1 MKTTSLVLIPLCMAA
16 ATSVTARDAET
27 STDKDRVAF
36 LTMVDTKF
44 ATWDADKDGE
54 LERGELDKLVATREI
69 QGDQAAAVAALKRA
83 SRYKKI
89 ELPKFT
95 QAAIRELAEKR
106 PAKDWPNLSAMYAS
120 GVKRLAKVQQR
131 VLFVSG
137 KPRLETVH
145 QGPMGN
151 CFSLAP
157 LGAIAR
163 GRPEYIVEEMIRPLP
178 ENRYEVKLGKK
189 TVTVDAPTDAELAMT
204 AGNESDGIWVNVYE
218 KAAGEAHNE
227 LKPEEKRES
236 TGLDALSKGGSAGTQ
251 MAFITGHEMYRL
263 SCKFAKDEKISKEE
277 FDKKLNEIRDALKSA
292 TKEKRLMTCGTL
304 KATIPGIT
312 PGHAY
317 AVLSY
322 DESNDHI
329 RLWNPHGDTRTL
341 KGEPGPANGYAM
353 TDGVFD
359 MPLPVFVKEFAGLAF
374 EILPKP

>member
-1 MKTTSLVLIPLCMAA
+1 MKPTSLLLIPLCIAA
-16 ATSVTARDAET
+16 ANTATARDAET
-27 STDKDRVAF
+27 STDKDRVDF
-36 LTMVDTKF
+36 LTIVDTKF
-44 ATWDADKDGE
+44 ASWDADTDGE
-54 LERGELDKLVATREI
+54 LERGELDKLVADREI
-69 QGDQAAAVAALKRA
+69 LGDQAAAVAALKRA

-95 QAAIRELAEKR
+95 AKAIHELAEKK
-106 PAKDWPNLSAMYAS
+106 PAKDWPNLAAMYAS

-131 VLFVSG
+131 VLFASG

-157 LGAIAR
+157 LGAIAQ
-163 GRPEYIVEEMIRPLP
+163 GRPEYIVDEMIKPLP
-178 ENRYEVKLGKK
+178 DNRYEVKLGKK
-189 TVTVDAPTDAELAMT
+189 KVTVDAPTDAELAMT

-251 MAFITGHEMYRL
+251 LAFITGHEMYRL
-263 SCKFAKDEKISKEE
+263 SCKFAKEEKISKEE
-277 FDKKLNEIRDALKSA
+277 FDQKLNEIREALKSA
-292 TKEKRLMTCGTL
+292 TKEKRLMTCGTV

-322 DESNDHI
+322 DAEKDLI
-329 RLWNPHGDTRTL
+329 RVWNPHGDTRTI
-341 KGEPGPANGYAM
+341 KGEPGPANGYPM

-374 EILPKP
+374 EILPKS